1 VRIESI
7 KSNYL
12 QLHYSSYERLLAP
25 YFLTSRAQVRQ
36 NPLRSSSRLHSYN
49 DVKLSRVI
57 GCLHDPANVQ
67 HYGCWKFAGRL
78 LDRVNTPLDAAK
90 RRTSTKHA
98 PPPKKKE
105 AEDRKEPASAL
116 IYSYWLNSLDYF
128 GSRHSAAFLHL
139 TLTVS
144 HPWLSYVAPSCTTWS
159 RAEYFL
165 HFNDRKPN
173 GTALNRAKQL
183 IACKVQKIG

>member
-1 VRIESI
+1 MVFTRGRLIKHSSKLYLLDSTVRIESI

-49 DVKLSRVI
+49 DVKLSRVM
-57 GCLHDPANVQ
+57 GCLHDSANVPANVQ

-98 PPPKKKE
+98 PPKE
-105 AEDRKEPASAL
+105 KRSGRQKRASL
-116 IYSYWLNSLDYF
+116 
-128 GSRHSAAFLHL
+128 
-139 TLTVS
+139 
-144 HPWLSYVAPSCTTWS
+144 
-159 RAEYFL
+159 RAYL
-165 HFNDRKPN
+165 Q
-173 GTALNRAKQL
+173 LLAKL
-183 IACKVQKIG
+183 PRLFRF